1 LDPLQWAGCD
11 AFAAERLPGGVG
23 KTAGLVPETS
33 PVGGLRCLSEHVAGK
48 AAQIPSN
55 HCNNYGLQQWLAV
68 LLLVNSAKKM
78 VNQSSDSA

>member
-1 LDPLQWAGCD
+1 M
-11 AFAAERLPGGVG
+11 
-23 KTAGLVPETS
+23 
-33 PVGGLRCLSEHVAGK
+33 GGLRCLSEHVAGK

-55 HCNNYGLQQWLAV
+55 HCNNYGLQQLWLAV